1 MIIQIVPQMPPVAN
15 GVSDYATILARKLRQ
30 DFGIST
36 CFIVGDPNWVGA
48 TEIDNFQVYKVEERS
63 AKALVSVLE
72 EIAPASPKILL
83 QYVGYG
89 YAPRGCPVWL
99 VDGLRQWQRSRN
111 KGILVTMFHE
121 LYATGY
127 PIWSSAFWTEP
138 IQKYLVARLVSM
150 SDHAITNKPEY
161 AKILHKFVREKTEQI
176 PILPVFSNVGEP
188 EKIKPLSERKPR
200 LVVFGGAG
208 NRLKVYQQS
217 TTHLKLICQEL
228 DIQEIIDIGP
238 QINLPISEINHI
250 PIVALGQQSAEK
262 VSEILQDSLVGFF
275 YYPLDFLTR
284 SGTFAAYC
292 AHGVIAV
299 CTTYYAWGKEQD
311 ELEAN
316 KHYFLADNQSEQLSI
331 SLGEAI
337 AQNAYNWYQTHNLAM
352 QAQIYS
358 EILK

>member
-1 MIIQIVPQMPPVAN
+1 MIIQIVPQMPPVTN
-15 GVSDYATILARKLRQ
+15 GVSDYATILAKKLREN
-30 DFGIST
+30 FGIST
-36 CFIVGDPNWVGA
+36 CFVVGDPTWDGA
-48 TEIDNFQVYKVEERS
+48 TEIDNFQVYKVNERS

-72 EIAPASPKILL
+72 EIASSSPKILL

-89 YAPRGCPVWL
+89 YAPRGCPFWL
-99 VDGLRQWQRSRN
+99 VDGLQQWQKRTN
-111 KGILVTMFHE
+111 KGTLVTMFHE

-138 IQKYLVARLVSM
+138 IQKYLVARLVNM
-150 SDHAITNKPEY
+150 SDRSITNKPEY
-161 AKILHKFVREKTEQI
+161 ANILNKFNTVKNAQI

-200 LVVFGGAG
+200 LVIFGGAG
-208 NRLKVYQQS
+208 NRLKVYEQS
-217 TTHLKLICQEL
+217 TNYLKRVCQEL
-228 DIQEIIDIGP
+228 DIQEIIDIGT
-238 QINLPISEINHI
+238 QIKLPISEINLI
-250 PIVALGQQSAEK
+250 PIVSLGQQSAEK

-292 AHGVIAV
+292 AHGVIPV

-311 ELEAN
+311 GLEEN
-316 KHYFLADNQSEQLSI
+316 KHYFLADNQSQQLSL

-337 AQNAYNWYQTHNLAM
+337 AQNAYNWYQTHNLAR